1 MEPRHVSILAA
12 DELGRHTR
20 ELVER
25 HVIESFDRRS
35 SVAVDDLLQRAR
47 HTLSDRNSTSGAHLS
62 SFSVLPAHV
71 IIGTTVRFLDVFRV
85 SDHCTFKLLVD
96 TGKEQFAIQRRYSQF
111 RALRQQLLWKVH
123 ASETAHAKGRV
134 RRCPNG
140 ACQVLARQLA
150 TLKFPRRKLTLK
162 LHRDDDLRTAR
173 ERQMQLQQFIAST
186 LAVYRMAPKRQVR
199 CCVNLQCH
207 VLNAI
212 GSFLDI
218 RDMGEEELA
227 GWKSNSHDT
236 ASSDEVPLQDTPSCG
251 VSGASSSSTTENDLN
266 ESPVPRD
273 TSMLCLEELFTIMED
288 TERSQDTES
297 VEIFGTPTFC
307 SAASCEDSSKVYL
320 L

>member
-1 MEPRHVSILAA
+1 MEPRHVSALAA
-12 DELGRHTR
+12 DELVRHTR

-25 HVIESFDRRS
+25 RS
-35 SVAVDDLLQRAR
+35 SVAVDNLLQRTR
-47 HTLSDRNSTSGAHLS
+47 HSLSDRMATSEAHLP
-62 SFSVLPAHV
+62 SFSVLPDHV

-111 RALRQQLLWKVH
+111 RALRQQLLRKVH
-123 ASETAHAKGRV
+123 ASETAQEKGRE

-150 TLKFPRRKLTLK
+150 TLKFPRRKLKLK
-162 LHRDDDLRTAR
+162 LHRDDDIRTAR
-173 ERQMQLQQFIAST
+173 ERQMQLQHFIAST

-207 VLNAI
+207 VLTAI

-218 RDMGEEELA
+218 RDLGEEEPA
-227 GWKSNSHDT
+227 GWTSNSHGT
-236 ASSDEVPLQDTPSCG
+236 ASSDEVPLQDTPSCL
-251 VSGASSSSTTENDLN
+251 VAGASSSSTTENDLN

-288 TERSQDTES
+288 TEHSQDTE
-297 VEIFGTPTFC
+297 
-307 SAASCEDSSKVYL
+307 
-320 L
+320 